1 MMFSHDRKETIRT
14 VAAVI
19 GDLCAIASVLLQAYG
34 LHYVM
39 THPR

>member
-1 MMFSHDRKETIRT
+1 MNKETIRT

-19 GDLCAIASVLLQAYG
+19 GDFMATVSVILQLLG
-34 LHYVM
+34 LHWIM

>member
-1 MMFSHDRKETIRT
+1 MNKETIRT

-19 GDLCAIASVLLQAYG
+19 GDIMASISVILQMLG
-34 LHYVM
+34 LHYIM

>member
-1 MMFSHDRKETIRT
+1 MTHDTKETIRT

-19 GDLCAIASVLLQAYG
+19 GDVCALASVLLQLVG
-34 LHYVM
+34 LRWIM